1 MKYAMLIDQTKCI
14 GCGAC
19 TVECK
24 AKYEASFGVLRTE
37 MKKYE
42 SGSFPNVKL
51 RYKKHACMHC
61 FVAAC
66 EEICPVDAIWHVE
79 GENGG
84 MVEID
89 KETCIGCGAC
99 VTACPFDVPVLDP
112 EDDNNSE
119 KCSFCAFR
127 VVEGRSTYCA
137 EACPVGAILFGE
149 REDLIAAGESRVSD
163 LQAAGHDKAHLYGKD
178 DTGVLIL
185 IDEDYDVYDLV
196 PEGFTLSS
204 IGWRALGSYGSLAVA
219 AAIGGIGYRVVKNRL
234 DEISREKEEETK
246 T

>member
-24 AKYEASFGVLRTE
+24 GKYDEASYGVLRTE
-37 MKKYE
+37 MRKFE
-42 SGSFPNVKL
+42 SGSYPDVKL
-51 RYKKHACMHC
+51 RYTKHACMHC

-66 EEICPVDAIWHVE
+66 KEVCPVDAIWHVE
-79 GENGG
+79 GEEGG

-89 KETCIGCGAC
+89 IETCIGCGAC
-99 VTACPFDVPVLDP
+99 VGACPFEVPVID
-112 EDDNNSE
+112 EEREKAE

-127 VVEGRSTYCA
+127 VVEGESTYCA
-137 EACPVGAILFGE
+137 EACPVGAISFGE
-149 REDLIAAGESRVSD
+149 REDLIAQGESRVDD
-163 LQAAGHDKAHLYGKD
+163 LQAAGRDKAHLYGKD

-185 IDEDYDVYDLV
+185 IDDDYEVYDLV
-196 PEGFTLSS
+196 AEGFTLSS
-204 IGWRALGSYGSLAVA
+204 IGWRALSSYGSLAVA

-234 DEISREKEEETK
+234 DELSKEREEETQS
-246 T
+246 